1 MIVSEIGTRKTQT
14 AINGGHITM
23 VSFQKFLIGIGRR
36 IGAGFGGGTF
46 ASRRR
51 CALGAGQ

>member
-36 IGAGFGGGTF
+36 IGAGFGGRTF